1 MTLRRRDVLK
11 GGALGALATGL
22 GGGLAQRALGGEGG
36 ARGLAPAGVGEAG
49 LRGVRAAFTFDE
61 RHVPMNAANLCP
73 APLRVTQRQQALGA
87 AIDADCSFQ
96 NRGPI
101 EALREDARSAVATLL
116 GAQADHLALVRNTS
130 EANNIVN
137 AGLDLGPGDE
147 VVLWDQNHPTNLVAW
162 KVRAARHGFALKI
175 ITFPANPGDEEELLA
190 PLEAALSP
198 RTRVVALSHV
208 SNVSGLALPLPSIGA
223 RLAARGVP
231 HFHVDGAQSFGAL
244 AVDLEASG
252 AHSYSGSAHKWFMG
266 PKEVGILWVREDRI
280 QSLWPSVV
288 APGWGDD
295 ADPDPVGA
303 RKFESLGQR
312 DDAALGA
319 MVEAAALHRTL
330 GPKAIEA
337 QLKAHVRTLK
347 DGLRDLGAPVLTPE
361 ADRFS
366 AGVCIVS
373 VPGPNRR
380 ALFQA
385 LYEKHGLI
393 AAPTGGLR
401 LSPHVYNTDDH
412 IRRALEAVAEERAL
426 WA

>member
-1 MTLRRRDVLK
+1 
-11 GGALGALATGL
+11 
-22 GGGLAQRALGGEGG
+22 
-36 ARGLAPAGVGEAG
+36 
-49 LRGVRAAFTFDE
+49 
-61 RHVPMNAANLCP
+61 MNAANLCP

-147 VVLWDQNHPTNLVAW
+147 VVLGTKTIPQTSWPGRCAR
-162 KVRAARHGFALKI
+162 RATASPLKI
-175 ITFPANPGDEEELLA
+175 ITFPANPGA
-190 PLEAALSP
+190 RRNSSPLWKQPLSP

-208 SNVSGLALPLPSIGA
+208 SNVSGLALLPLIGA

-252 AHSYSGSAHKWFMG
+252 AHSYSGSAHGRFMG

-330 GPKAIEA
+330 GLKAIEA

-347 DGLRDLGAPVLTPE
+347 DGL
-361 ADRFS
+361 
-366 AGVCIVS
+366 
-373 VPGPNRR
+373 PGPRGPGP
-380 ALFQA
+380 
-385 LYEKHGLI
+385 Y
-393 AAPTGGLR
+393 P
-401 LSPHVYNTDDH
+401 
-412 IRRALEAVAEERAL
+412 
-426 WA
+426 

>member
-1 MTLRRRDVLK
+1 MKWGRRAFLK
-11 GGALGALATGL
+11 GSALGALSVGL
-22 GGGLAQRALGGEGG
+22 GATAQGAEGTAAQGG
-36 ARGLAPAGVGEAG
+36 APGIGEAG

-73 APLRVTQRQQALGA
+73 APLRLHQRQMALNA

-101 EALREDARSAVATLL
+101 EALRENARSAIAALL
-116 GAQADHLALVRNTS
+116 GAQPDQLALVRNTS

-147 VVLWDQNHPTNLVAW
+147 VVLWDQNHPTNNVAW
-162 KVRAARHGFALKI
+162 TVRAARHGFTIKMVSL
-175 ITFPANPGDEEELLA
+175 PANPADTGELLA
-190 PLEAALSP
+190 PLEAAITP
-198 RTRVVALSHV
+198 KTQVVALSHV
-208 SNVSGLALPLPSIGA
+208 SNVSGLALPLPVLGKRFA
-223 RLAARGVP
+223 ELGVT

-244 AVDLEASG
+244 AVNLEESG

-280 QSLWPSVV
+280 GAVWPSVV

-295 ADPDPVGA
+295 ADPDPKGA

-319 MVEAAALHRTL
+319 LLEAAALQRTL

-337 QLKAHVRTLK
+337 QLNAHVRYLK
-347 DGLRDLGAPVLTPE
+347 AGLTDLGAPLITPE
-361 ADRFS
+361 SDEFC
-366 AGVCIVS
+366 AGVCIMA
-373 VPGPNRR
+373 VPGRGRR

-385 LYEKHGLI
+385 LYEKHGII

-401 LSPHVYNTDDH
+401 LSPHVYNTKSHLD
-412 IRRALEAVAEERAL
+412 RALEAVAAERAL